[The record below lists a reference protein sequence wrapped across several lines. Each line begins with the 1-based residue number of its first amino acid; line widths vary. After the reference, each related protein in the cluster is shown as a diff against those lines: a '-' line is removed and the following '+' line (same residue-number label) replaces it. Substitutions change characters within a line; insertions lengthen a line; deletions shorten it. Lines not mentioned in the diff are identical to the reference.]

1 MDIIKHYSAY
11 PQLKASA
18 SCQAGASRLDG
29 RYTSLDEFV
38 RQMEAKSVIQ
48 EQIVENGGF

>member
-38 RQMEAKSVIQ
+38 RQMEAERGEPIADRKSV
-48 EQIVENGGF
+48 V